1 MEKDEEKAETVV
13 ETAAETTV
21 EKAEETTAETTVE
34 PEEKTVKTKKK
45 RPLALRL
52 LLLPVK
58 LLLVFLLIVLV
69 WFTFC
74 FFDRIKPADALPP
87 DYALYMRTDSVWDT
101 TEPLLDL
108 DATLVAMTS
117 PELQK
122 YRDKYLLVKSSK
134 LRKNFFVRQA
144 LKRRVDAALYASEKE
159 GEPAAIIVLDAGFL
173 SGALRLS
180 PVILPRIKA
189 LSKQMD
195 LAVNRHGS
203 FYLLQNK
210 EAENQAEAQGT
221 AGENSE
227 KTGSSADNGC
237 FVIKKNLIIF
247 STSRSL
253 LEEAM
258 TYSNSALYKKA
269 ELEAVNA
276 RMKDPL
282 RIFVNGEKLIELA
295 GENQL
300 AKQYLQPVVPYLS
313 EDEYTNLN
321 FGITNNELNVT
332 ISVPMNNKDPEHPV
346 IKLTKKD
353 SSVPG
358 LLPKFSEDVQY
369 YTLISSGTLKELF
382 DAALKIVP
390 SEKNLMSTW
399 NKSDQICRIV
409 FNLSL
414 DDLFFSWSADE
425 FAVFGIEGKSEP
437 VFAIK
442 IADEERR
449 RVIFDRV
456 FSSYIIQSNDSL
468 LVDGVRL
475 PCIQMPGFVLSILQA
490 LNINVPKPYYLIKD
504 GYLYLTQSPENLV
517 AINFDY
523 QNSKKLS
530 GSENWMRV
538 SSRQNPYSSL
548 SLYYNLERSIPFFI
562 KGNSAMSKVLELYNS
577 GRFDLRIKD
586 NTLTVQL
593 QASAVAPESS
603 RHIPGFPVELEKKSN
618 AELVKSNAK
627 KSKMIYWV
635 ETDNSVNSLDC
646 GNFERGR
653 FELEEV
659 RYIVAASEA
668 TVKAN
673 GGELWAVTKSGMVYL
688 LNAKLESVFGYPILT
703 GLTMSCPPFAYK
715 DSLVLVDN
723 EGSFCLISNTGELS
737 GLETGVESDIKASPK
752 VSGDIMAFYE
762 KGFFGGIHLYK
773 DLKPLNEDGPFEL
786 DGIAY
791 GSPCIFTQGGKQ
803 YVAMITQA
811 GELYVYDFDGNL
823 LEPFPIALD
832 GIFYLNVEMADGY
845 LFALSSEG
853 ELYRVSLDGQLLKVR
868 IPYFTAKTGRITVC
882 DYDDKEGQEIFVSGE
897 GNSLYGFNSSLELLP
912 EFPVS
917 GYGNPL
923 FIDLNGDNRKD
934 CLSITFDNKI
944 SAAKVR

>member
-1 MEKDEEKAETVV
+1 MEKN
-13 ETAAETTV
+13 
-21 EKAEETTAETTVE
+21 
-34 PEEKTVKTKKK
+34 KKK
-45 RPLALRL
+45 SPLWLRL
-52 LLLPVK
+52 LLLPFEILLV
-58 LLLVFLLIVLV
+58 LLLIILA
-69 WFTFC
+69 WFAFC
-74 FFDRIKPADALPP
+74 YFDRIKPVDALPP
-87 DYALYMRTDSVWDT
+87 DYAIYMRTDSVWDT

-122 YRDKYLLVKSSK
+122 YRDKYLKIKSSK
-134 LRKNFFVRQA
+134 FRKNFFVRKA
-144 LKRRVDAALYASEKE
+144 LKRRVDAALYAGGEE
-159 GEPAAIIVLDAGFL
+159 GQSAAIVVLDAGFL
-173 SGALRLS
+173 SGALRFS
-180 PVILPRIKA
+180 PFVIPRIKA
-189 LSKQMD
+189 LAKQTS
-195 LAVNRHGS
+195 LAVNRHGN
-203 FYLLQNK
+203 FYLMENK
-210 EAENQAEAQGT
+210 EGQNT
-221 AGENSE
+221 
-227 KTGSSADNGC
+227 GC

-247 STSRSL
+247 STSRGL

-258 TYSNSALYKKA
+258 TYSNSALYKSA

-282 RIFVNGEKLIELA
+282 RIFANGQQLLLLA
-295 GENQL
+295 GQNQL
-300 AKQYLQPVVPYLS
+300 AKQYLEPVIPYLS
-313 EDEYTNLN
+313 ENEYANLN
-321 FGITNNELNVT
+321 FGITNNELNVS
-332 ISVPMNNKDPEHPV
+332 ISIPMNEKDPEHPV

-369 YTLISSGTLKELF
+369 YTLISTGTLRELYE
-382 DAALKIVP
+382 AVSKILP
-390 SEKNLMSTW
+390 SEKELQATW
-399 NKSDQICRIV
+399 NKSDTLCRIV
-409 FNLSL
+409 FNLGL

-442 IADEERR
+442 IADEEKRR
-449 RVIFDRV
+449 WIFDRV

-490 LNINVPKPYYLIKD
+490 LNINVPRPYYLIKD
-504 GYLYLTQSPENLV
+504 DYLYLSQSPENLV

-577 GRFDLRIKD
+577 GRFDVRVKE
-586 NTLTVQL
+586 NTITIQL

-603 RHIPGFPVELEKKSN
+603 RHIPGFPIELEKKSN
-618 AELVKSNAK
+618 AELVKSNAR
-627 KSKMIYWV
+627 KSKMVYWV
-635 ETDNSVNSLDC
+635 ESDSSVNSLDC

-653 FELEEV
+653 FELAEA

-668 TVKAN
+668 TIKAN
-673 GGELWAVTKSGMVYL
+673 GGEVWALTKSGMVYL
-688 LNAKLESVFGYPILT
+688 LNSKLESVFGYPILT
-703 GLTMSCPPFAYK
+703 GVTMSCPPFAYK

-723 EGSFCLISNTGELS
+723 EGDFCLVSNSGELS
-737 GLETGVESDIKASPK
+737 SLETGVESGIKALPA
-752 VSGDIMAFYE
+752 VSGDIMAFYD
-762 KGFFGGIHLYK
+762 KGFFGGIHIYK
-773 DLKPLNEDGPFEL
+773 DLKPVNTEGPFEL
-786 DGIAY
+786 EGIAY
-791 GSPCIFTQGGKQ
+791 GSPCLFESGGKQ

-811 GELYVYDFDGNL
+811 GELYVYDFDGQL
-823 LEPFPIALD
+823 LEPFPVTLN
-832 GIFYLNVEMADGY
+832 GVFFVNVEMADGY

-853 ELYRVSLDGQLLKVR
+853 ELYRVALNGQVLKIR
-868 IPYFTAKTGRITVC
+868 IPYFTAKSGRITVC
-882 DYDDKEGQEIFVSGE
+882 DYDDKEGQEIFITGE

-923 FIDLNGDNRKD
+923 FIDLNGDNNKD